1 MPLIRGI
8 HNGRAAIVTV
18 AIVDAAKYKEHKQ
31 SAQPVLKGAVPFKA
45 LIDTGATRT
54 MIAGRVVARLGL
66 QQVNKIEFSGLGGT
80 TWRPGYLFHV
90 AFYQTPPRDQSEV
103 SRIRVLN
110 RGINGGE
117 LLDEHTFDV
126 LLGMDVLTTGNL
138 HINKDG
144 TFRFLFGE

>member
-1 MPLIRGI
+1 MPSIRGS

-31 SAQPVLKGAVPFKA
+31 SARPVFQGIKPFRA

-54 MIAGRVVARLGL
+54 MIAGRVVTQAGL
-66 QQVNKIEFSGLGGT
+66 EQVNRIQFSGLGGL

-90 AFYQTPPRDQSEV
+90 AFYDSPPAPETDFSKIHVLKRD
-103 SRIRVLN
+103 
-110 RGINGGE
+110 INGGA

-138 HINKDG
+138 HIDKAG
-144 TFRFLFGE
+144 TFRFSF

>member
-1 MPLIRGI
+1 MPLIRGS
-8 HNGRAAIVTV
+8 HNGRAAIVTI
-18 AIVDAAKYKEHKQ
+18 AIVDAAKYKEHRQ
-31 SAQPVLKGAVPFKA
+31 SAQPVFKGALPFKA

-54 MIAGRVVARLGL
+54 MIASRVVTKVGL

-90 AFYQTPPRDQSEV
+90 AFYKSPPTDQTEV
-103 SRIRVLN
+103 STIQVLN
-110 RGINGGE
+110 RAINGGE

-138 HINKDG
+138 HINKDR
-144 TFRFLFGE
+144 TFSFLFGE